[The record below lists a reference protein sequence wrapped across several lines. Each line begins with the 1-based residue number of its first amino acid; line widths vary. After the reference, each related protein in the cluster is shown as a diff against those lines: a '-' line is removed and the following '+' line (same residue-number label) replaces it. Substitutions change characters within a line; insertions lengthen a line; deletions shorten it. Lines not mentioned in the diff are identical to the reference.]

1 MCGGNL
7 NKLES
12 FYLLKR
18 SAQNDGSFIEGSTRD
33 VTCSDFTD
41 AVESYI
47 NDVNADP
54 YSMVLYLFKLKF
66 GEGSDMLDL
75 SDVKA
80 FLQEF
85 SSYFQGDDLD
95 KFIQDI
101 EIGLGTD
108 GEHVQVSHIA
118 SMIKHASEGFAK

>member
-1 MCGGNL
+1 MSC
-7 NKLES
+7 
-12 FYLLKR
+12 
-18 SAQNDGSFIEGSTRD
+18 SA
-33 VTCSDFTD
+33 FTD
-41 AVESYI
+41 AVESYV

-54 YSMVLYLFKLKF
+54 FSMVLYLFKLKF
-66 GEGSDMLDL
+66 GEGSDVLDL

-101 EIGLGTD
+101 ELACGSD
-108 GEHVQVSHIA
+108 GEHVQVSQIA
-118 SMIKHASEGFAK
+118 SMIKYASEGFAK

>member
-1 MCGGNL
+1 M
-7 NKLES
+7 
-12 FYLLKR
+12 KR
-18 SAQNDGSFIEGSTRD
+18 SAHNDSGLTDSTRD
-33 VTCSDFTD
+33 ISCADFTD

-47 NDVNADP
+47 NDVQSDP
-54 YSMVLYLFKLKF
+54 QSMVLYLFKLKF
-66 GEGSDMLDL
+66 GEGSDILEL
-75 SDVKA
+75 ADVKA

-101 EIGLGTD
+101 ELGVAGE

-118 SMIKHASEGFAK
+118 SMIKHASDGLPK